1 MITRTAWCVTD
12 SVDPYRNLALEQVF
26 FENVPAGCCVLYL
39 WQNANTVVIGRNQ
52 NAWRECRTALLEQER
67 GKLARRLSGGGA
79 VYHDL
84 GNLNFTFL
92 MPSEEYD
99 LPKQFSVISNACESL
114 GIRTELSGRNDLLAE
129 GRKFSGNAF
138 YHHDGKSFHHGTIL
152 VSADREKMGRYLVP
166 PLAKLKSKGVDS
178 VPARVINL
186 DTLRPGLTV
195 ADMKAALIDAFQQ
208 VYGKNAQRIDP
219 EKERTERLDLLTA
232 RNRSFAWNYG
242 TALPF
247 NAALEER
254 FAWGSVRME
263 FDVSEGR
270 VQRITVY
277 SDAMDETIA
286 PAVEN
291 ALTGRRFLG
300 EDLQDAVRGA
310 NIPYSEDLCL
320 MFGTL

>member
-1 MITRTAWCVTD
+1 MITRTAFCVTD
-12 SVDPYRNLALEQVF
+12 SVDPYRNLALEQVL
-26 FENVPAGCCVLYL
+26 FERVLAGCCILYL
-39 WQNANTVVIGRNQ
+39 WQNANTVVIGKNQ
-52 NAWRECRTALLEQER
+52 NAWRECRTALLEEEG
-67 GKLARRLSGGGA
+67 GKLARRMSGGGA

-92 MPSEEYD
+92 MPSDEYD
-99 LPKQFSVISNACESL
+99 LPKQFSVISKACESL
-114 GIRTELSGRNDLLAE
+114 GIQTELSGRNDLLAE

-186 DTLRPGLTV
+186 ETLCPGLTV
-195 ADMKAALIDAFQQ
+195 KDMKAALLDAFRLVYGGNAKRIDA
-208 VYGKNAQRIDP
+208 
-219 EKERTERLDLLTA
+219 ERDQTERLDLLAA

-247 NAALEER
+247 NAALEDR
-254 FAWGSVRME
+254 FPWGSVRME

-270 VQRITVY
+270 IRRISVY

-300 EDLQDAVRGA
+300 EDLRNAVRSAGV
-310 NIPYSEDLCL
+310 PFSEDLCF